1 MAECAFTE
9 VWEARK
15 TATTKLKYHPMKIS
29 KSLMVLLLSGAVG
42 SSSLV
47 AATPQQQ
54 QQQRDQQLQQ
64 RQQQIQQQQQQQQ
77 QRPQVQQDPRQ
88 FQHQQT
94 GAQPVGLQRVQVVK
108 EDKLDKKLTSQDLM
122 GKEVYTRDGEKI
134 GSIENLHLDG
144 FQFAQ
149 IEREFVRDEDREDRE
164 DRALTRQ
171 DRTEVRAPAN
181 VARDMSQFQNQT
193 QVAVLVKMDEGDFL
207 AVPADQLR
215 YNAEE
220 ERFTASL
227 SKEQL
232 KQIRERADRDSER
245 DE

>member
-1 MAECAFTE
+1 
-9 VWEARK
+9 
-15 TATTKLKYHPMKIS
+15 MKIS
-29 KSLMVLLLSGAVG
+29 KSLIVLLLSGAVG
-42 SSSLV
+42 STSLV

-54 QQQRDQQLQQ
+54 QQRDQQIQQ
-64 RQQQIQQQQQQQQ
+64 RQQQLERHQ
-77 QRPQVQQDPRQ
+77 
-88 FQHQQT
+88 QHQQHIQQDHRQQV
-94 GAQPVGLQRVQVVK
+94 GAQPVGIQRVQLVK

-122 GKEVYTRDGEKI
+122 GKEVYTRDNEKI
-134 GSIENLHLDG
+134 GTIENLHLDG

-149 IEREFVRDEDREDRE
+149 IEREFVRDEDDSETRSDRT
-164 DRALTRQ
+164 LTRQ
-171 DRTEVRAPAN
+171 DRAGVRATAN
-181 VARDMSQFQNQT
+181 IARDMSQMQNQT

-207 AVPADQLR
+207 AVPADQLQ

>member
-1 MAECAFTE
+1 
-9 VWEARK
+9 
-15 TATTKLKYHPMKIS
+15 MKIS

-54 QQQRDQQLQQ
+54 QQQQQHH
-64 RQQQIQQQQQQQQ
+64 
-77 QRPQVQQDPRQ
+77 RPQVQQDHRQ
-88 FQHQQT
+88 FQHQQAGT
-94 GAQPVGLQRVQVVK
+94 QPVGIQRVQVVK
-108 EDKLDKKLTSQDLM
+108 EDKLDKKLTSKDLM
-122 GKEVYTRDGEKI
+122 GKEVYTRDNEKI
-134 GSIENLHLDG
+134 GTIENLHLDG
-144 FQFAQ
+144 FQFTQ
-149 IEREFVRDEDREDRE
+149 IEREFVRDED
-164 DRALTRQ
+164 DRADRADRTLTRQ
-171 DRTEVRAPAN
+171 DRADTRVPAN
-181 VARDMSQFQNQT
+181 IARDMSQMQNQT
-193 QVAVLVKMDEGDFL
+193 QVSVLVKMDEGDFL